1 MEKIETDIL
10 KHIYWKKTKVNEVEY
25 DENLEW
31 NIVRVYPSIIK
42 HRWMGMGGSITES
55 SCYNFNLLSKE
66 KQKEFINAY
75 YSKNGLNYNL
85 ARISIGSNDFC
96 IKSYEY
102 SKREDLSDFSIQH
115 DKKHILP
122 VINKILKEKNLTF
135 IASPW
140 SPPKFMKTNKELY
153 NGGKLLKKYYP
164 LYAEYLIKF
173 LEAYKK
179 ENINIDYITIQN
191 EPYACQKW
199 ESCQYSINE
208 QKRFIYENFLKLLR
222 KTDTKLLLW
231 DHNKENLY
239 NNINELYKLDEQI
252 AGIAY
257 HWYSGTHLTNLELV
271 AQKYKDSLLIHTE
284 GACYFSNYNEKE
296 WIKDAEMYLFDLIND
311 MNYGMNGYVDWNIL
325 LDFNG
330 GPNHKNN
337 FCKSPIILNENSSDF
352 ILTPI
357 YYYLGH
363 ISKYVEPRAKIL
375 TVDTY
380 LPNLL
385 VIATKKE
392 NKIVTTILNS
402 NNEKMELNLLINKTR
417 IKDYINPHT
426 ICTYIDTI

>member
-1 MEKIETDIL
+1 M
-10 KHIYWKKTKVNEVEY
+10 
-25 DENLEW
+25 
-31 NIVRVYPSIIK
+31 
-42 HRWMGMGGSITES
+42 
-55 SCYNFNLLSKE
+55 
-66 KQKEFINAY
+66 
-75 YSKNGLNYNL
+75 
-85 ARISIGSNDFC
+85 
-96 IKSYEY
+96 
-102 SKREDLSDFSIQH
+102 
-115 DKKHILP
+115 P
-122 VINKILKEKNLTF
+122 VINNILKEKNLTF

-153 NGGKLLKKYYP
+153 NGGKLLKKYYSI
-164 LYAEYLIKF
+164 YAEYLIKF
-173 LEAYKK
+173 LEAYRK
-179 ENINIDYITIQN
+179 ENININYITMQN

-199 ESCQYSINE
+199 ESCKYSLNE
-208 QKRFIYENFLKLLR
+208 QKQFIYENLLKLLR

-239 NNINELYKLDEQI
+239 NNINELYRADEKI

-271 AQKYKDSLLIHTE
+271 AQKYKDSLFIHTE

-296 WIKDAEMYLFDLIND
+296 WIKDAEMYLIDLIND

-363 ISKYVEPRAKIL
+363 ISKYVEPEAKIL
-375 TVDTY
+375 AVDTY

-392 NKIVTTILNS
+392 NKIVTTILNF
-402 NNEKMELNLLINKTR
+402 NNETMELNLLINKTR
-417 IKDYINPHT
+417 VKDYINPHT
-426 ICTYIDTI
+426 ICTYIDII